1 MLVDTQTAA
10 PHRAAHIVWDW
21 NGTLLHDTDVV
32 VESVNACLA
41 VFEAGPITVE
51 RYRDEYCVPI
61 PRFYQRL
68 LGRELSGPEWERLDG
83 AFQRHYAQHAGRAA
97 LTEGATDLL
106 LSWQRAGHT
115 QSLCSLAL
123 HDQLTPLVTR
133 LGIAGHFTRVDGST
147 GEGNRTGKAEQMA
160 RHLAALGSVPRSAPS
175 SSATPLTT
183 RWPPGTSGRT
193 PCCIQAD
200 RTAAAAS
207 NAPGPPS
214 WTASRTRSPWQP
226 SWRHERRRVARRA
239 VRPDPALYCD
249 FVHTVLIRS
258 SHRGR

>member
-160 RHLAALGSVPRSAPS
+160 RHLAALGSVPPERTVVIGDATDDALAARHIGAHAVLYTGGSHSRRSLQRAGVPVVDS
-175 SSATPLTT
+175 L
-183 RWPPGTSGRT
+183 
-193 PCCIQAD
+193 AD
-200 RTAAAAS
+200 AVALAAELAA
-207 NAPGPPS
+207 
-214 WTASRTRSPWQP
+214 
-226 SWRHERRRVARRA
+226 
-239 VRPDPALYCD
+239 
-249 FVHTVLIRS
+249 
-258 SHRGR
+258 

>member
-160 RHLAALGSVPRSAPS
+160 RHLAALGSVPPERTVVIGDATDDALAARHIGAHAVLYTGGSHSRRSLQRAGAPVVDS
-175 SSATPLTT
+175 L
-183 RWPPGTSGRT
+183 
-193 PCCIQAD
+193 AD
-200 RTAAAAS
+200 AVALAAELAA
-207 NAPGPPS
+207 
-214 WTASRTRSPWQP
+214 
-226 SWRHERRRVARRA
+226 
-239 VRPDPALYCD
+239 
-249 FVHTVLIRS
+249 
-258 SHRGR
+258 

>member
-160 RHLAALGSVPRSAPS
+160 RHLAALGSVPPERTVVIGD
-175 SSATPLTT
+175 ATDDAL
-183 RWPPGTSGRT
+183 
-193 PCCIQAD
+193 
-200 RTAAAAS
+200 AAAHIGAHAVLYTGGS
-207 NAPGPPS
+207 HSRRSLQRAGAPVVDS
-214 WTASRTRSPWQP
+214 LADA
-226 SWRHERRRVARRA
+226 VALA
-239 VRPDPALYCD
+239 AELAA
-249 FVHTVLIRS
+249 
-258 SHRGR
+258 

>member
-106 LSWQRAGHT
+106 LSWQRGGHT

-160 RHLAALGSVPRSAPS
+160 RHLAALGSVPPERTVVIGD
-175 SSATPLTT
+175 ATDDAL
-183 RWPPGTSGRT
+183 
-193 PCCIQAD
+193 
-200 RTAAAAS
+200 AAAHIGAHAVLYTGGS
-207 NAPGPPS
+207 HSRRSLQRAGAPVVDS
-214 WTASRTRSPWQP
+214 LADA
-226 SWRHERRRVARRA
+226 VALA
-239 VRPDPALYCD
+239 AELAA
-249 FVHTVLIRS
+249 
-258 SHRGR
+258 

>member
-160 RHLAALGSVPRSAPS
+160 RHLAALGSVPPERTVVIGD
-175 SSATPLTT
+175 ATDDAL
-183 RWPPGTSGRT
+183 
-193 PCCIQAD
+193 
-200 RTAAAAS
+200 AAAHIGAHAVLYTGGS
-207 NAPGPPS
+207 H
-214 WTASRTRSPWQP
+214 SRRSLQRAGVPVVD
-226 SWRHERRRVARRA
+226 SLADAVALA
-239 VRPDPALYCD
+239 AELAA
-249 FVHTVLIRS
+249 
-258 SHRGR
+258 

>member
-1 MLVDTQTAA
+1 MPVDTQTAA
-10 PHRAAHIVWDW
+10 PRPAAHIVWDW

-147 GEGNRTGKAEQMA
+147 GAGNRTGKAEQMA
-160 RHLAALGSVPRSAPS
+160 RHLAALGSVPPERTVVIGD
-175 SSATPLTT
+175 ATDDAL
-183 RWPPGTSGRT
+183 
-193 PCCIQAD
+193 
-200 RTAAAAS
+200 AAAHIGAHAVLYTGGS
-207 NAPGPPS
+207 H
-214 WTASRTRSPWQP
+214 SRRSL
-226 SWRHERRRVARRA
+226 RRA
-239 VRPDPALYCD
+239 GVPVVDSLADAVALAAELGG
-249 FVHTVLIRS
+249 V
-258 SHRGR
+258 